1 MPADRSGDVD
11 AVVIGSG
18 PNGLVAANVLA
29 DHGWDVVVLEAAAE
43 PGGAVRS
50 AEVTAPGFTSDLYSA
65 FYPLAAVSPALR
77 ALDLD
82 RHGLRWSSAPRP
94 LAHPTPDGP
103 TLVIDP
109 DLDVTAASLD
119 RFAPGRGDGDTWRA
133 LFALF
138 DRVSP
143 ALFDAL
149 LTPFPP
155 VRPAV
160 RLAGLAGPQGL
171 VDVLQLGLGSAR
183 GQAHRR
189 FEGEGGAL
197 LFGGNA
203 LHTDLLPE
211 SASSAIYGWLLS
223 SLAQQVGWPVP
234 VGGAGEL
241 TAALVRRLEANGG
254 RVECGAKVTEVV
266 VRAGRAA
273 GVRSASGDAVSVRR
287 AVLADVGAPALYLDL
302 LEPAQV
308 PGRVR
313 RAIGHFEYG
322 DGTFKVDWALRA
334 PIPWADPEAATAG
347 TVHVGDS
354 LDELSR
360 TARELAD
367 KLVPRDPFLLVG
379 QMTTADPTR
388 SPEGTESAWAYAH
401 VPRPDE
407 ARGDAGH
414 EGLDG
419 TWRDPAGV
427 ARFAARMEAR
437 IERLAPGFT
446 DRIIARHVAS
456 PVDLQEANANL
467 VGGALDGGSARLRQ
481 QLFLRP
487 IPGLGRAETPVK
499 GLFLASASAHPG
511 GGVHGACGNNAAQAA
526 LRQHK

>member
-29 DHGWDVVVLEAAAE
+29 DHGWDVLVLEAAAE

-133 LFALF
+133 LFAVF

-183 GQAHRR
+183 GRR
-189 FEGEGGAL
+189 TGASRARAVRCCSAATRSTPTCCPSRPAAPSTGGCSSSRSRWA
-197 LFGGNA
+197 GPSPWAAPASSPPPWCGDSRR
-203 LHTDLLPE
+203 TVG
-211 SASSAIYGWLLS
+211 ASSA
-223 SLAQQVGWPVP
+223 
-234 VGGAGEL
+234 
-241 TAALVRRLEANGG
+241 VRG
-254 RVECGAKVTEVV
+254 
-266 VRAGRAA
+266 
-273 GVRSASGDAVSVRR
+273 
-287 AVLADVGAPALYLDL
+287 
-302 LEPAQV
+302 
-308 PGRVR
+308 
-313 RAIGHFEYG
+313 
-322 DGTFKVDWALRA
+322 
-334 PIPWADPEAATAG
+334 
-347 TVHVGDS
+347 
-354 LDELSR
+354 
-360 TARELAD
+360 
-367 KLVPRDPFLLVG
+367 
-379 QMTTADPTR
+379 
-388 SPEGTESAWAYAH
+388 
-401 VPRPDE
+401 
-407 ARGDAGH
+407 
-414 EGLDG
+414 
-419 TWRDPAGV
+419 
-427 ARFAARMEAR
+427 
-437 IERLAPGFT
+437 
-446 DRIIARHVAS
+446 
-456 PVDLQEANANL
+456 
-467 VGGALDGGSARLRQ
+467 
-481 QLFLRP
+481 
-487 IPGLGRAETPVK
+487 
-499 GLFLASASAHPG
+499 
-511 GGVHGACGNNAAQAA
+511 
-526 LRQHK
+526 